1 MWGSDHNRARR
12 VMFQNGGEEV
22 FPVPRTRSLTHLD
35 MDDEL
40 EYRQM
45 DQTHLSARGRIALEH
60 LRIRIRHSPSLPRSP
75 VSIHPTFT
83 PGLPCRPNLTGVT
96 KPPCARLSTKTQVP
110 HNVPP
115 SHKSPEICRVQLS
128 HLKAASMC
136 IFSYQ
141 WILLDP
147 ERERSFTPLWA
158 FILMQSSFS
167 PCHPAR
173 AQHSCICQQLN
184 KRSTTVAEA
193 KAAKAAKACIIFRAG
208 GAKRCVVITPSPKPH
223 FRKVEA
229 TDQ

>member
-1 MWGSDHNRARR
+1 MWGSDHNRTRR
-12 VMFQNGGEEV
+12 VMFQSGGEEV

-45 DQTHLSARGRIALEH
+45 DEL

-83 PGLPCRPNLTGVT
+83 PGLLCRPNLTGVT

-141 WILLDP
+141 WILLDL
-147 ERERSFTPLWA
+147 ERGRFFTPPLGFHSHA
-158 FILMQSSFS
+158 IFLLTLP
-167 PCHPAR
+167 PCKGAALLHLST
-173 AQHSCICQQLN
+173 AQQTQHHS
-184 KRSTTVAEA
+184 
-193 KAAKAAKACIIFRAG
+193 G
-208 GAKRCVVITPSPKPH
+208 
-223 FRKVEA
+223 
-229 TDQ
+229 